1 MKRFLTILL
10 TALATTGA
18 MTLVAQQATPTPEP
32 KQELEPLSNFVE
44 TIDVSIV
51 NVEVTVTDKKGNPIQ
66 GLTKNDFEIYD
77 NGRPQN
83 ITNFYEVKGR
93 RIIEHRPDGEVV
105 VEEIKEDALPSD
117 VPKRLQRRYVFF
129 VDNLSLAP
137 FNRQPVFAEMK
148 KFIDENLLPGDLGM
162 IVTFN
167 RDIKTRVPFTDD
179 HAFLKQ
185 TFDTIAGENAFG
197 LQNLS
202 EKRSAESQIRESKT
216 YEEAVG
222 VARNYAY
229 SVEHDLRTAIG
240 AMKGLMTTLAGVEG
254 RKIMVVTSEGLPI
267 QPGRELFYYVD
278 ELAVQ
283 KGWRSTSSIYIEA
296 THFDSKLAIE
306 SLAQTANAN
315 GITLYLLHAGGLSA
329 ASVGSSAES
338 ATPIPPIVATAAL
351 TNSTESMNMLAYMT
365 GGIATVG
372 TNNFEGA
379 FNQIEADVN
388 SYYSLGYRAGAERV
402 DRQRRIEVRA
412 KNKDYRV
419 RSRRSLVEKSVYTEL
434 TDRVIANL
442 FYKSDANDLGVV
454 MKTGLAKPAAEDRF
468 TVPIELRIPMDRLG
482 FIPTGE
488 VARGGF
494 AVFVVVSDENQDMSD
509 VQRMDQSI
517 VINMEEMKTMSGK
530 HYTYNADL
538 LMRKGVN
545 TISVAVLDE
554 ASQMTGYAVQQ
565 VLAMDL
571 R

>member
-1 MKRFLTILL
+1 VKRFLTILL
-10 TALATTGA
+10 IALATAGGW
-18 MTLVAQQATPTPEP
+18 TLLAQQEP
-32 KQELEPLSNFVE
+32 KEQEPEPLSNFVE
-44 TIDVSIV
+44 SIDVNIV
-51 NVEVTVTDKKGNPIQ
+51 NIDVTVTDKKGNPIQ
-66 GLTKNDFEIYD
+66 GLTRDDFEIYD
-77 NGRPQN
+77 NGRPQK

-93 RIIEHRPDGEVV
+93 RIIDYQPDGKVV
-105 VEEIKEDALPSD
+105 TEEIKEDALPSE
-117 VPKRLQRRYVFF
+117 VPERLQRRYVFF

-137 FNRQPVFAEMK
+137 FNRQPVFKEMK
-148 KFIDENLLPGDLGM
+148 KFVDENLLPGDLAM

-167 RDIKTRVPFTDD
+167 RDIKVRVPFTDD
-179 HAFLKQ
+179 HAFIKQ
-185 TFDTIAGENAFG
+185 TFDTIEGENAFG

-202 EKRSAESQIRESKT
+202 EKRQAESQIREAAS
-216 YEEAVG
+216 YEEALG
-222 VARNYAY
+222 IARTYAY

-240 AMKGLMTTLAGVEG
+240 ALKGLMTTLAGVDG

-296 THFDSKLAIE
+296 THFDSKVAIE
-306 SLAQTANAN
+306 SLAQSANAN

-338 ATPIPPIVATAAL
+338 STPIPPIVSTAAL
-351 TNSTESMNMLAYMT
+351 TNSTESMNILAYMT
-365 GGIATVG
+365 GGAATVG
-372 TNNFEGA
+372 TNNFAGA
-379 FNQIEADVN
+379 FDQIEADIN

-419 RSRRSLVEKSVYTEL
+419 RSRRSLVEKSVYTEI

-442 FYKSDANDLGVV
+442 FYKSDNNGLGVA
-454 MKTGLAKPAAEDRF
+454 MRTGLAKPVEENRF
-468 TVPIELRIPMDRLG
+468 IVPIELRIPMDRLA

-488 VARGGF
+488 KARGGF
-494 AVFVVVSDENQDMSD
+494 AVFVVVADEKQDMSD

-517 VINMEEMKTMSGK
+517 TLELDEMKSLDGK
-530 HYTYNADL
+530 YYTYTADL
-538 LMRKGVN
+538 YMAGGLN

-554 ASQMTGYAVQQ
+554 ASQATGYAVQQ
-565 VLAMDL
+565 VIARDL

>member
-10 TALATTGA
+10 ISLATAGA
-18 MTLVAQQATPTPEP
+18 WTLLAQQDP
-32 KQELEPLSNFVE
+32 KEQELEPLSNFVE
-44 TIDVSIV
+44 SIDVSIV
-51 NVEVTVTDKKGNPIQ
+51 NVDVTVTDKKGNPIQ
-66 GLTKNDFEIYD
+66 GLTRDAFEIFD
-77 NGRPQN
+77 NGRPQQV
-83 ITNFYEVKGR
+83 TNFYEVKGR
-93 RIIEHRPDGEVV
+93 RIIDHRPDGEVV
-105 VEEIKEDALPSD
+105 VEEIKEDALPSE
-117 VPKRLQRRYVFF
+117 VPQRLQRRYVFF
-129 VDNLSLAP
+129 VDNLSLTP

-148 KFIDENLLPGDLGM
+148 KFVDENLLAGDLAM

-179 HAFLKQ
+179 HAFIKQ
-185 TFDTIAGENAFG
+185 TFDTIMEENSFG

-202 EKRSAESQIRESKT
+202 EKRSAESQIRESRT
-216 YEEAVG
+216 YDEAIG

-296 THFDSKLAIE
+296 THFDSKLVIE
-306 SLAQTANAN
+306 SLGQTANAN
-315 GITLYLLHAGGLSA
+315 GITLYLLHAGGLA
-329 ASVGSSAES
+329 ASSVGSSAES
-338 ATPIPPIVATAAL
+338 ATPIPPIVSTAAL
-351 TNSTESMNMLAYMT
+351 SNSTESMNLLAYMT
-365 GGIATVG
+365 GGVATVG
-372 TNNFEGA
+372 TNNFAGA
-379 FNQIEADVN
+379 FNQIEADIN

-402 DRQRRIEVRA
+402 DRQRRIEVRV

-442 FYKSDANDLGVV
+442 FYKSASNNLGIT
-454 MKTGLAKPAAEDRF
+454 MRTGTAKPADGDRF
-468 TVPIELRIPMDRLG
+468 IVPIELRIPMDRLA

-488 VARGGF
+488 KARGGF
-494 AVFVVVSDENQDMSD
+494 AVFVVVADEQQDMSD
-509 VQRMDQSI
+509 VQRMDESI
-517 VINMEEMKTMSGK
+517 MLDLDKLKELPGK
-530 HYTYNADL
+530 HYTYTADL
-538 LMRKGVN
+538 LMRKGLNV
-545 TISVAVLDE
+545 ISVAVLDE
-554 ASQMTGYAVQQ
+554 ASQMTGYVVQQ
-565 VLAMDL
+565 VMARDL

>member
-1 MKRFLTILL
+1 VKRFLTILL
-10 TALATTGA
+10 ISLATAGGWTV
-18 MTLVAQQATPTPEP
+18 LAQQEP
-32 KQELEPLSNFVE
+32 KDQELEPISNFVE
-44 TIDVSIV
+44 SIDVSIV

-66 GLTKNDFEIYD
+66 GLTKDDFEIYD
-77 NGRPQN
+77 NGRPQM

-93 RIIEHRPDGEVV
+93 RIIEQRPDGTVH
-105 VEEIKEDALPSD
+105 VEEIKEDALPSE
-117 VPKRLQRRYVFF
+117 VPERLQRRYVFF

-148 KFIDENLLPGDLGM
+148 KFVDENLLAGDLAM

-167 RDIKTRVPFTDD
+167 RDIKVRVPFTDD
-179 HAFLKQ
+179 HAFIKQ
-185 TFDTIAGENAFG
+185 TFDTIAEENAFG

-202 EKRSAESQIRESKT
+202 ERRQAESQIREAAS
-216 YEEAVG
+216 YDEALG
-222 VARNYAY
+222 VARSWAY

-240 AMKGLMTTLAGVEG
+240 AMKGLMTTLAGVDG

-278 ELAVQ
+278 ELANQ
-283 KGWRSTSSIYIEA
+283 KGWRSTSSVYMEA
-296 THFDSKLAIE
+296 THFDSKLAID
-306 SLAQTANAN
+306 SLAQAANAN
-315 GITLYLLHAGGLSA
+315 GITLYMLHAGGLAA
-329 ASVGSSAES
+329 ASVGASAES
-338 ATPIPPIVATAAL
+338 SAPIPPVVSTAAL
-351 TNSTESMNMLAYMT
+351 SNSTESMNLLAYMT
-365 GGIATVG
+365 GGLATVG
-372 TNNFEGA
+372 TNNFAGA
-379 FNQIEADVN
+379 FERIESDVN

-402 DRQRRIEVRA
+402 DRQRRIEVRP

-442 FYKSDANDLGVV
+442 FYKDDDNNLGIA
-454 MKTGLAKPAAEDRF
+454 MKTETAKPVESERF
-468 TVPIELRIPMDRLG
+468 LIPIEIRIPMDRLA

-494 AVFVVVSDENQDMSD
+494 AVFVVVADEQQDMSD

-517 VINMEEMKTMSGK
+517 VLDLGELEKIDGK
-530 HYTYNADL
+530 YYTYRADL
-538 LMRKGVN
+538 LMNKGRN

-565 VLAMDL
+565 VLAYDL

>member
-1 MKRFLTILL
+1 VKRFLTTLL
-10 TALATTGA
+10 IALATAGGW
-18 MTLVAQQATPTPEP
+18 TLLAQQDPQE
-32 KQELEPLSNFVE
+32 QELEPISNFVE
-44 TIDVSIV
+44 SIDVSIV
-51 NVEVTVTDKKGNPIQ
+51 NVEVMVSDKKGNPIQ
-66 GLTKNDFEIYD
+66 GLTKDDFEVFD
-77 NGRPQN
+77 NGRPQP

-93 RIIEHRPDGEVV
+93 RIIEQKPDGNTV
-105 VEEIKEDALPSD
+105 VEEIEETALPSE
-117 VPKRLQRRYVFF
+117 VPERLQRRYVFF

-148 KFIDENLLPGDLGM
+148 TFVDENLLPGDLAM

-167 RDIKTRVPFTDD
+167 RDIKVRVPFTDD
-179 HAFLKQ
+179 HRFIKQ
-185 TFDTIAGENAFG
+185 TFDTIAEENAFG

-202 EKRSAESQIRESKT
+202 ERRQAESQIREADT

-222 VARNYAY
+222 VARTFAY
-229 SVEHDLRTAIG
+229 SVEHDLRTAIS
-240 AMKGLMTTLAGVEG
+240 AMKGLMTTLAGVDG
-254 RKIMVVTSEGLPI
+254 RKIMVITSEGLPI

-283 KGWRSTSSIYIEA
+283 KGWRATSSVYMEA
-296 THFDSKLAIE
+296 THFDSKLAVE
-306 SLAQTANAN
+306 SLAHSANAN

-338 ATPIPPIVATAAL
+338 SAPIPPVVSTAAL
-351 TNSTESMNMLAYMT
+351 SNSTESMNLLAYMT
-365 GGIATVG
+365 GGLATVG
-372 TNNFEGA
+372 TNNFSGA
-379 FNQIEADVN
+379 FDRIEADVN

-419 RSRRSLVEKSVYTEL
+419 RSRRSLIEKSVYTEL

-442 FYKSDANDLGVV
+442 FYKDDDNNLGIA
-454 MKTGLAKPAAEDRF
+454 MRTETAKPVEANRF
-468 TVPIELRIPMDRLG
+468 IIPVEIRIPMDRLA

-494 AVFVVVSDENQDMSD
+494 SVFVVVADEQQDMSD

-517 VINMEEMKTMSGK
+517 VLDLEELGKINGK
-530 HYTYNADL
+530 YYTYRADL
-538 LMRKGVN
+538 LMNKGRN

-565 VLAMDL
+565 VLAYDL